1 MDSIIQNKNFN
12 YVALLKQVKARVA
25 LAQKKAIYAANEEML
40 SMYWDIGK
48 LLSESQQQIG
58 WGNNA
63 LEQLSNDL
71 KNDYPKV
78 KGFSVRNCQFM
89 IQFYKEYNQQ
99 LTSNAKQAVSHLND
113 TSVCLPVKHLSWSH
127 NIVLMQKVKDLK
139 ARYWYM
145 IQCLKNG
152 WGRNFLIEAINQDYY
167 HSYGAMANNF
177 DTTLPEIQAKQVK
190 EILKDPYIFDM
201 LTFTE
206 DYDERDVEL
215 GLVKHIER
223 FLVEMGAGFACMG
236 RQYHIEVAD
245 KDFHIDILMYNAFSH
260 RYLVVELKRG
270 EFQPEY
276 IGKLNFYCSAVDD
289 ILCREGDNQTIG
301 LLLCQNKNRIMAEYA
316 LRDVHKPIG
325 ISDYELGKALPKDI
339 KSGLPSIEELES
351 KLSQELE
358 EDIENQ

>member
-1 MDSIIQNKNFN
+1 MEIQNNIFS
-12 YVALLKQVKARVA
+12 YATLLKQVKARVA

-40 SMYWDIGK
+40 TMYWDIGK
-48 LLSESQQQIG
+48 LLSESQKQIG

-78 KGFSVRNCQFM
+78 KGFSPRNCRCM
-89 IQFYKEYNQQ
+89 IQFYKEYNQE
-99 LTSNAKQAVSHLND
+99 LTIWQQPVAKLEVSNLI
-113 TSVCLPVKHLSWSH
+113 LPVKQLSWSH
-127 NIVLMQKVKDLK
+127 NVILMQKVKDLK

-167 HSYGAMANNF
+167 NIHGALANNF
-177 DTTLPEIQAKQVK
+177 DATLPEIQAKQVK
-190 EILKDPYIFDM
+190 ETLKDPYIFDM
-201 LTFTE
+201 LTFTDE
-206 DYDERDVEL
+206 YDERDVEL
-215 GLVKHIER
+215 GLIKHIEK
-223 FLVEMGAGFACMG
+223 FLLQMGAGFAFMG
-236 RQYHIEVAD
+236 RQYHIEVSG
-245 KDFHIDILMYNAFSH
+245 KDFYIDILMYNAFMH

-301 LLLCQNKNRIMAEYA
+301 LLLCQNKDRIMAEYA

-325 ISDYELGKALPKDI
+325 ISDYELGRALPKDI
-339 KSGLPSIEELES
+339 KSGLPSIEELEN
-351 KLSQELE
+351 KLSRELQDS
-358 EDIENQ
+358 EDTI

>member
-1 MDSIIQNKNFN
+1 MEIQNNVFS
-12 YVALLKQVKARVA
+12 YAALLKQVKARVA

-40 SMYWDIGK
+40 TMYWDIGK
-48 LLSESQQQIG
+48 LLSESQKQIG

-63 LEQLSNDL
+63 LGQLANDL
-71 KNDYPKV
+71 KNDYPKI

-89 IQFYKEYNQQ
+89 VQFYNEYNQE
-99 LTSNAKQAVSHLND
+99 LTNTKQAVSYLND
-113 TSVCLPVKHLSWSH
+113 VKILLPVKQLSWSH
-127 NIVLMQKVKDLK
+127 NIVLMQRIKDLK

-167 HSYGAMANNF
+167 NIHGALANNF
-177 DTTLPEIQAKQVK
+177 DATLPEIQAKQVK
-190 EILKDPYIFDM
+190 ETLKDPYIFDM
-201 LTFTE
+201 LTFTDE
-206 DYDERDVEL
+206 YDERDVEL
-215 GLVKHIER
+215 GLIKHIEK
-223 FLVEMGAGFACMG
+223 FLLQMGAGFAFMG
-236 RQYHIEVAD
+236 RQYHIEVSE
-245 KDFHIDILMYNAFSH
+245 KDFYIDILMYNAFMH

-301 LLLCQNKNRIMAEYA
+301 LLLCQNKDRIMAEYA

-339 KSGLPSIEELES
+339 KSGLPSIEELED
-351 KLSQELE
+351 KLSQELQDS
-358 EDIENQ
+358 EDTIGET

>member
-1 MDSIIQNKNFN
+1 MEIQNNIFS
-12 YVALLKQVKARVA
+12 YATLLKQVKARVA

-40 SMYWDIGK
+40 TMYWDIGK
-48 LLSESQQQIG
+48 LLSESQKQIG

-78 KGFSVRNCQFM
+78 KGFSPRNCRCM
-89 IQFYKEYNQQ
+89 IQFYKEYNQE
-99 LTSNAKQAVSHLND
+99 LTIWQQPVAKLEVSNLI
-113 TSVCLPVKHLSWSH
+113 LPVKQLSWSH
-127 NIVLMQKVKDLK
+127 NVILMQKVKNLK

-152 WGRNFLIEAINQDYY
+152 WGRNFLVEAINQDYY
-167 HSYGAMANNF
+167 NIHGALANNF
-177 DTTLPEIQAKQVK
+177 DATLPEIQAKQVK
-190 EILKDPYIFDM
+190 ETLKDPYIFDM
-201 LTFTE
+201 LTFTDE
-206 DYDERDVEL
+206 YDERDVEL
-215 GLVKHIER
+215 GLIKHIEK
-223 FLVEMGAGFACMG
+223 FLLQMGAGFAFMG
-236 RQYHIEVAD
+236 RQYRIEVSG
-245 KDFHIDILMYNAFSH
+245 KDFYIDILMYNAFMH

-301 LLLCQNKNRIMAEYA
+301 LLLCQNKDRIMAEYA

-325 ISDYELGKALPKDI
+325 ISDYELGRALPKDI
-339 KSGLPSIEELES
+339 KSGLPSIEELEN
-351 KLSQELE
+351 KLSWELQDS
-358 EDIENQ
+358 EDTI

>member
-1 MDSIIQNKNFN
+1 MEIQNNVFS
-12 YVALLKQVKARVA
+12 YATLLKQVKARVA

-40 SMYWDIGK
+40 TMYWDIGK
-48 LLSESQQQIG
+48 LLSESQKQIG

-63 LEQLSNDL
+63 IEQLANDL
-71 KNDYPKV
+71 KNDYPKI
-78 KGFSVRNCQFM
+78 KGFSPRNCRCM
-89 IQFYKEYNQQ
+89 IQFYKEYNQG
-99 LTSNAKQAVSHLND
+99 LTIWQQPVAKLGISNLI
-113 TSVCLPVKHLSWSH
+113 LPVKQLSWSH
-127 NIVLMQKVKDLK
+127 NVILMQKVKDLK

-167 HSYGAMANNF
+167 NIHGALANNF
-177 DTTLPEIQAKQVK
+177 DATLPEIQAKQVK
-190 EILKDPYIFDM
+190 ETLKDPYIFDM
-201 LTFTE
+201 LTFTDE
-206 DYDERDVEL
+206 YDERDVEL
-215 GLVKHIER
+215 GLIKHIEK
-223 FLVEMGAGFACMG
+223 FLLQMGAGFAFMG
-236 RQYHIEVAD
+236 RQYHIEVSE
-245 KDFHIDILMYNAFSH
+245 KDFYIDILMYNAFMH

-301 LLLCQNKNRIMAEYA
+301 LLLCQNKDRIMAEYA

-339 KSGLPSIEELES
+339 KSGLPSIEELEN
-351 KLSQELE
+351 KLSQELQDS
-358 EDIENQ
+358 EDTI

>member
-1 MDSIIQNKNFN
+1 MEIQNNIFS
-12 YVALLKQVKARVA
+12 YATLLKQVKARVA

-40 SMYWDIGK
+40 TMYWDIGK
-48 LLSESQQQIG
+48 LLSESQKQIG

-63 LEQLSNDL
+63 LERLSNDL

-78 KGFSVRNCQFM
+78 KGFSPRNCRCM
-89 IQFYKEYNQQ
+89 IQFYKEYNQE
-99 LTSNAKQAVSHLND
+99 LTIWQQPVAKLEVSNLI
-113 TSVCLPVKHLSWSH
+113 LPVKQLSWSH
-127 NIVLMQKVKDLK
+127 NVILMQKVKDLK

-152 WGRNFLIEAINQDYY
+152 WGRNFLVEAINQDYY
-167 HSYGAMANNF
+167 NIHGALANNF
-177 DTTLPEIQAKQVK
+177 DATLPEIQAKQVK
-190 EILKDPYIFDM
+190 ETLKDPYIFDM
-201 LTFTE
+201 LTFTDE
-206 DYDERDVEL
+206 YDERDVEL
-215 GLVKHIER
+215 GLIKHIEK
-223 FLVEMGAGFACMG
+223 FLLQMGAGFAFMG
-236 RQYHIEVAD
+236 RQYHIEVSG
-245 KDFHIDILMYNAFSH
+245 KDFYIDILMYNAFMH

-301 LLLCQNKNRIMAEYA
+301 LLLCQNKDRIMAEYA

-339 KSGLPSIEELES
+339 KSGLPSIEELEN
-351 KLSQELE
+351 KLSQELQDS
-358 EDIENQ
+358 EDTI

>member
-1 MDSIIQNKNFN
+1 MEIQNNIFS
-12 YVALLKQVKARVA
+12 YATLLKQVKARVA

-40 SMYWDIGK
+40 TMYWDIGK
-48 LLSESQQQIG
+48 LLSESQKQIG

-78 KGFSVRNCQFM
+78 KGFSPRNCRCM
-89 IQFYKEYNQQ
+89 IQFYKEYNQE
-99 LTSNAKQAVSHLND
+99 LTIWQQPVAKLEVSNLI
-113 TSVCLPVKHLSWSH
+113 LPVKQLSWSH
-127 NIVLMQKVKDLK
+127 NVILMQKVKDLK

-152 WGRNFLIEAINQDYY
+152 WGRNFLVEAINQDYY
-167 HSYGAMANNF
+167 NIHGALANNF
-177 DTTLPEIQAKQVK
+177 DATLPEIQAKQVK
-190 EILKDPYIFDM
+190 ETLKDPYIFDM
-201 LTFTE
+201 LTFTDE
-206 DYDERDVEL
+206 YDERDVEL
-215 GLVKHIER
+215 GLIKHIEK
-223 FLVEMGAGFACMG
+223 FLLQMGAGFAFMG
-236 RQYHIEVAD
+236 RQYHIEVSE
-245 KDFHIDILMYNAFSH
+245 KDFYIDILMYNAFMH

-301 LLLCQNKNRIMAEYA
+301 LLLCQNKDRIMAEYA

-325 ISDYELGKALPKDI
+325 ISDYELGRALPKDV
-339 KSGLPSIEELES
+339 KSGLPSIEELEN
-351 KLSQELE
+351 KLSRELQDS
-358 EDIENQ
+358 EDTI

>member
-1 MDSIIQNKNFN
+1 MEIQNNIFS
-12 YVALLKQVKARVA
+12 YATLLKQVKARVA

-40 SMYWDIGK
+40 TMYWDIGK
-48 LLSESQQQIG
+48 LLSESQKQIG

-78 KGFSVRNCQFM
+78 KGFSPRNCRCM
-89 IQFYKEYNQQ
+89 IQFYKEYNQELLIWQ
-99 LTSNAKQAVSHLND
+99 QPVAKLEVSNLI
-113 TSVCLPVKHLSWSH
+113 LPVKQLSWSH
-127 NIVLMQKVKDLK
+127 NVILMQKVKDLK

-152 WGRNFLIEAINQDYY
+152 WGRNFLVEAINQDYY
-167 HSYGAMANNF
+167 NIHGALANNF
-177 DTTLPEIQAKQVK
+177 DATLPEIQAKQVK
-190 EILKDPYIFDM
+190 ETLKDPYIFDM
-201 LTFTE
+201 LTFTDE
-206 DYDERDVEL
+206 YDERDVEL
-215 GLVKHIER
+215 GLIKHIEK
-223 FLVEMGAGFACMG
+223 FLLQMGAGFAFMG
-236 RQYHIEVAD
+236 RQYRIEVSG
-245 KDFHIDILMYNAFSH
+245 KDFYIDILMYNAFMH

-301 LLLCQNKNRIMAEYA
+301 LLLCQNKDRIMAEYA

-325 ISDYELGKALPKDI
+325 ISDYELGRALPKDI
-339 KSGLPSIEELES
+339 KSGLPSIEELEN
-351 KLSQELE
+351 KLSWELQDS
-358 EDIENQ
+358 EDTI

>member
-1 MDSIIQNKNFN
+1 METQINAFN
-12 YVALLKQVKARVA
+12 YTHLLKEVKARVA

-40 SMYWDIGK
+40 SMYCDIGK
-48 LLSESQQQIG
+48 LLYESQKLIG

-63 LEQLSNDL
+63 LEQLSKDL

-78 KGFSVRNCQFM
+78 KGFSVRNCQVM
-89 IQFYKEYNQQ
+89 IQFYNEYNQQ
-99 LTSNAKQAVSHLND
+99 LTNTQRAVAHLQKAAITLPIKQ
-113 TSVCLPVKHLSWSH
+113 LSWSH
-127 NIVLMQKVKDLK
+127 NVALMQRVKDLK

-152 WGRNFLIEAINQDYY
+152 WTRDFLIEAINQ
-167 HSYGAMANNF
+167 

-190 EILKDPYIFDM
+190 ETLKDPYIFDM

-206 DYDERDVEL
+206 EYDERDVEI
-215 GLVKHIER
+215 GLIKHIEK
-223 FLVEMGAGFACMG
+223 FLIQMGAGFAFMG
-236 RQYHIEVAD
+236 RQYHIEVSE
-245 KDFHIDILMYNAFSH
+245 KDFYIDILMYNAFMH
-260 RYLVVELKRG
+260 RYLVVELKKG

-289 ILCREGDNQTIG
+289 ILCREGDSQTIG
-301 LLLCQNKNRIMAEYA
+301 LLLCQNKDRIMAEYA

-325 ISDYELGKALPKDI
+325 ISDYELGRILPKNI

-351 KLSQELE
+351 KLSQELQND
-358 EDIENQ
+358 EDTV